1 MQSDQPRSSNMP
13 SSSESL
19 KPSCRTSPTL
29 GSDSSHK
36 QAASPNTAT
45 SQTASASVSPSTSPA
60 SYPLRP
66 PRTAPPSL
74 NSAVNSLKSS
84 RTSSPKAATLAHSPG
99 TTSKLSL
106 VPFNPPHSL
115 SFQNRPKLTS
125 SAFFKTILSH
135 TKYLPPSLTLPLT
148 LSSIQM
154 TFRLLGV
161 LSLLLVY
168 CYADFLPA
176 PKSPP
181 GTCLK
186 PTGPSRFT
194 LPSGQQQSPASTR
207 IASLSTRPYASASPL
222 SRNLRRGPTSWL
234 RHHPL
239 PRYRPAIGLG

>member
-1 MQSDQPRSSNMP
+1 MPWALLPQSIRVRYAHHLGRPPPNHRQTCPGRIAPSPGQPAPLRRLATQARLHQQTPRQTSPLLWMWSDQPWSSNMP

-19 KPSCRTSPTL
+19 KPSRRTSPTL
-29 GSDSSHK
+29 GSDSYHK

-74 NSAVNSLKSS
+74 NTAVNSLKSS

-125 SAFFKTILSH
+125 SAFYKIILSH
-135 TKYLPPSLTLPLT
+135 TKYLPLSLTLPLI

-154 TFRLLGV
+154 TSDYLGYF
-161 LSLLLVY
+161 L
-168 CYADFLPA
+168 CY
-176 PKSPP
+176 
-181 GTCLK
+181 
-186 PTGPSRFT
+186 
-194 LPSGQQQSPASTR
+194 
-207 IASLSTRPYASASPL
+207 LSTVT
-222 SRNLRRGPTSWL
+222 PTSSRL
-234 RHHPL
+234 PNRHQG
-239 PRYRPAIGLG
+239 RV